1 MLQRTLAMAGSIRMF
16 RLIFW
21 LATLFA
27 VTMAVL
33 PKPPHLPIDRFGDKF
48 QHMLAFAVIAL
59 LAALSWPAVSRWR
72 IAVRLSLLGAMI
84 EVVQAIPSLHRD
96 SDVRDWVAD
105 TVALGLVLLLV
116 ALYERIRAVPG
127 AKR

>member
-59 LAALSWPAVSRWR
+59 LAALSWPAASRWR